1 MTGTRL
7 RNVTRPANLQ
17 LYGNELSWVSSAT
30 HIGHELHQDA
40 LMEHD
45 CKCKR
50 ARFIDSSTSIRES
63 FEFAKK
69 EQLMNAIQIYCSA
82 LMAACCGTCSGRRQP
97 STSGAGTLV
106 LSYAGTFPGILR
118 FILLTIFCPLGS
130 PPSEHKS
137 WLGMSSFIAPCWRAP
152 ARKWQLLPES
162 LETTPALPLEATS
175 WTSLMKPS

>member
-1 MTGTRL
+1 MDPDPKKSKSKSIFMTGTRL

-17 LYGNELSWVSSAT
+17 LYGNDLSWVSSAT

-69 EQLMNAIQIYCSA
+69 EQLMNAKQIYCSDFYA
-82 LMAACCGTCSGRRQP
+82 VELVCGGGRQVHQ
-97 STSGAGTLV
+97 V
-106 LSYAGTFPGILR
+106 L
-118 FILLTIFCPLGS
+118 
-130 PPSEHKS
+130 EH
-137 WLGMSSFIAPCWRAP
+137 LC
-152 ARKWQLLPES
+152 
-162 LETTPALPLEATS
+162 
-175 WTSLMKPS
+175 